1 LKEDVK
7 SSEEKPVDK
16 PCGEKPKEQPH
27 LKPKPKPIMFHCSYC
42 GRDGHKGEFF
52 FKKRREEKMAK
63 EWANKDRYNPYHG
76 VHESRMPLP
85 RGKAIVRIV
94 STWGENSA
102 MGGRDPTGGVKP
114 VGPVWKPVRPVW
126 SQQGDQF
133 DFSCS

>member
-1 LKEDVK
+1 MPIKFKSTLGNVLFLKEDVK

-63 EWANKDRYNPYHG
+63 EWANRCM
-76 VHESRMPLP
+76 MPTNE
-85 RGKAIVRIV
+85 K
-94 STWGENSA
+94 SHT
-102 MGGRDPTGGVKP
+102 
-114 VGPVWKPVRPVW
+114 
-126 SQQGDQF
+126 
-133 DFSCS
+133 